1 MIKVELSLYD
11 AQEAAWFAQ
20 FSNALMQY
28 RDEKEKAMHETFV
41 GSTAPV
47 GNVTPPAQ
55 DWPASNPED
64 AQTIA
69 EATVIGHIAP
79 EPPTLAELTA
89 AVQASLVG
97 DAMPAQ
103 VEKVKGLLA
112 RYGAKVLSEVPE
124 DKRAE
129 LIGSL

>member
-1 MIKVELSLYD
+1 MIKVELALYD

-28 RDEKEKAMHETFV
+28 RDAKANEEFV
-41 GSTAPV
+41 GSANPL